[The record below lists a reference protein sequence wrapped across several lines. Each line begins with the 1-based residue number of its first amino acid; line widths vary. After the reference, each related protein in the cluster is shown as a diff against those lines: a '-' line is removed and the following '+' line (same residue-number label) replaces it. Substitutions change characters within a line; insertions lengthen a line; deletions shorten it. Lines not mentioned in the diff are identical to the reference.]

1 MRCLVDSAGNNQS
14 AAGYGLMKFS
24 ALFRRA
30 KDRLKSWSASAQVA
44 AQPVSSPPTFRA
56 EEAKDRVA
64 KLKLPQ
70 VKEPLRMHA
79 VIKLAPIPLPRVVR
93 YERQVI
99 YTLALVGTALLIWG
113 GFQLPVDW
121 LLWYGIAALLVFAGL
136 FRIEGPLTRAEHKAR
151 STEVKLRYEDYL
163 EAENRLKEIL
173 HERFTERMTE
183 FHAMH
188 ALYDE
193 AKRAVC
199 AIEKN
204 QGSSF
209 LNALANPFRT
219 EKSETELLAEQVEQ
233 LEVKM
238 AALVKELEGF
248 SDIHKEEIDA
258 ALMARHNARLVY
270 WQAKLDEAVMTG
282 EAVQQH

>member
-1 MRCLVDSAGNNQS
+1 
-14 AAGYGLMKFS
+14 MKFS
-24 ALFRRA
+24 ALFQLA
-30 KDRLKSWSASAQVA
+30 KDRLKSWSGSAVA
-44 AQPVSSPPTFRA
+44 VPQPAPAAPVFRP

-70 VKEPLRMHA
+70 AQEPLRMHA
-79 VIKLAPIPLPRVVR
+79 VIKLAPIPLPRAVR

-121 LLWYGIAALLVFAGL
+121 LLWYGMAALLVFAGL
-136 FRIEGPLTRAEHKAR
+136 FRVEGPLTRAEHKAR
-151 STEVKLRYEDYL
+151 STEVKQRYEDYL
-163 EAENRLKEIL
+163 RTETRLKEIL
-173 HERFTERMTE
+173 HERFNERMAE
-183 FHAMH
+183 FHTMH

-193 AKRAVC
+193 AKQAVC
-199 AIEKN
+199 TIEQN

-209 LNALANPFRT
+209 LNAMANPFRT
-219 EKSETELLAEQVEQ
+219 EKSESELLAEQVEQ

-238 AALVKELEGF
+238 AALVNELEDF

-258 ALMARHNARLVY
+258 ALMARHNARLAY

>member
-1 MRCLVDSAGNNQS
+1 
-14 AAGYGLMKFS
+14 MKFS
-24 ALFRRA
+24 ALFQRA
-30 KDRLKSWSASAQVA
+30 KDRLKSWSGSAA
-44 AQPVSSPPTFRA
+44 AVPQTAPAAPVFRP

-70 VKEPLRMHA
+70 AQEPLRMHA
-79 VIKLAPIPLPRVVR
+79 VIKLAPIPLPRAVR
-93 YERQVI
+93 YECQVI
-99 YTLALVGTALLIWG
+99 YTLALAGTALLIWG

-121 LLWYGIAALLVFAGL
+121 LLWYGMAALLVFAGL
-136 FRIEGPLTRAEHKAR
+136 FRVEGPLTRAEHKAR
-151 STEVKLRYEDYL
+151 STEVKQRYEDYL
-163 EAENRLKEIL
+163 QTETRLKEIL
-173 HERFTERMTE
+173 HERFNERMAE
-183 FHAMH
+183 FHTMH

-193 AKRAVC
+193 AKQAVC
-199 AIEKN
+199 TIEQN

-209 LNALANPFRT
+209 LNAMANPFRT
-219 EKSETELLAEQVEQ
+219 EKSESELLAEQVEQ

-238 AALVKELEGF
+238 AALVNELEDF

-258 ALMARHNARLVY
+258 ALMARHNARLAY